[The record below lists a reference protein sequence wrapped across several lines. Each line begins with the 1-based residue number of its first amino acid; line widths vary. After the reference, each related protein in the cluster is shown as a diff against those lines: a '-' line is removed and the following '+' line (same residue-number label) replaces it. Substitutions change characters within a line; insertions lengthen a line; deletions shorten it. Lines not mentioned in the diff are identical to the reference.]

1 MAPPPRRSPSDAGL
15 AALLSAIRATPQVAW
30 SRPVFAPMEAWHRR
44 RRPMTATE
52 WHEPK
57 FCDETGDDDEGGRDY
72 GDDGVDAGDGHGG
85 DTKYGHD
92 NGGAKDVDMYV
103 RS

>member
-1 MAPPPRRSPSDAGL
+1 MGGEQRSDGC
-15 AALLSAIRATPQVAW
+15 VD
-30 SRPVFAPMEAWHRR
+30 
-44 RRPMTATE
+44 
-52 WHEPK
+52 
-57 FCDETGDDDEGGRDY
+57 CDETGDDDEGGRDYVRTY

-103 RS
+103 PC

>member
-1 MAPPPRRSPSDAGL
+1 
-15 AALLSAIRATPQVAW
+15 
-30 SRPVFAPMEAWHRR
+30 
-44 RRPMTATE
+44 MTA

-103 RS
+103 PC